1 MIVKGAILLHI
12 LQAEYLK
19 EYMIQVTFND
29 GTGGVANFMD
39 KIFQDK
45 REIVQSLKDVALFK
59 SFTVKAHT
67 ITWPNGLDFAPEFI
81 KSLISTSASS

>member
-1 MIVKGAILLHI
+1 
-12 LQAEYLK
+12 
-19 EYMIQVTFND
+19 MIQVTFND
-29 GTGGVANFMD
+29 GTGGIANFMD

-67 ITWPNGLDFAPEFI
+67 IIWRNGLDFAPEFI
-81 KSLISTSASS
+81 KSLIPANATS

>member
-1 MIVKGAILLHI
+1 
-12 LQAEYLK
+12 
-19 EYMIQVTFND
+19 
-29 GTGGVANFMD
+29 MD

-59 SFTVKAHT
+59 SFTVKVHT

>member
-1 MIVKGAILLHI
+1 MLHI

-67 ITWPNGLDFAPEFI
+67 ISWANGLDFAPEFV
-81 KSLISTSASS
+81 KSLTLEASAS

>member
-1 MIVKGAILLHI
+1 MLHV
-12 LQAEYLK
+12 LQAKHIE

-29 GTGGVANFMD
+29 GTGGVANVMD

-67 ITWPNGLDFAPEFI
+67 IT
-81 KSLISTSASS
+81 

>member
-1 MIVKGAILLHI
+1 M
-12 LQAEYLK
+12 
-19 EYMIQVTFND
+19 TFND

-67 ITWPNGLDFAPEFI
+67 ITWPNGLDFAPKCI
-81 KSLISTSASS
+81 KPLILTRATARF

>member
-1 MIVKGAILLHI
+1 
-12 LQAEYLK
+12 
-19 EYMIQVTFND
+19 
-29 GTGGVANFMD
+29 MD

-67 ITWPNGLDFAPEFI
+67 ITWPNGLDFAPKCI
-81 KSLISTSASS
+81 KPLILTRATARF